1 MFQAKIIVS
10 LKQSILDPQGSV
22 VAKSLQSM
30 DFDVS
35 SVRIGKYMELVIQAA
50 DEAEAEQKVRLMCE
64 KLLANTVTEEFDI
77 QLQRVEG

>member
-30 DFDVS
+30 DFNVS
-35 SVRIGKYMELVIQAA
+35 SVRIGKYMELVVQAENET
-50 DEAEAEQKVRLMCE
+50 EALQKVRQMCE
-64 KLLANTVTEEFDI
+64 KLLANTVTEEYDI